1 MTIFFVILATLW
13 WLAIWGL
20 FEILTKHYTEEEKLR
35 TYIIILGIVFITI
48 AFFPQALNH
57 L

>member
-1 MTIFFVILATLW
+1 MIIFFVILATLW
-13 WLAIWGL
+13 WVAIWGI
-20 FEILTKHYTEEEKLR
+20 FEIITKHYTEEEKFRL
-35 TYIIILGIVFITI
+35 YLVILGVVFITI

>member
-13 WLAIWGL
+13 WLAIWGI
-20 FEILTKHYTEEEKLR
+20 FEIITKNYTDTQKMCI
-35 TYIIILGIVFITI
+35 YIVILGIVLITI